1 MPSARFFVLALV
13 GLCWVAAAP
22 ILPAWADQAGPVP
35 AALTQEFPKTD
46 FSTHAVPLDE
56 IMSGGPRRDGIPSI
70 DDPTFRPVSQVRAV
84 KDEEPVVV
92 VTGETEA
99 RAYPLQ
105 ILMWHEIVNDTL
117 DGQPIAVTYCPLCGN
132 GIVFDRRVDGMAL
145 SFGTTG
151 RLRKSNLVMYDRQ
164 TESWWQQLT
173 GEAIIGALTGETL
186 DMVPAALM
194 SMQAFRA
201 AHPQGMVLLPPDPGA
216 RQYGANP
223 YVGYDSSRRPF
234 LFKGDL
240 PEGIA
245 PLARVVVVD
254 GTAYA
259 LSMIREH
266 GTLDIDGLRFSH
278 TPGMASALDA
288 PRIEWGRDVGAVS
301 VMTANAEGEP
311 VPHYLAFAFAFH
323 AFHPDARIVTAPESS
338 PAQQP
343 SGASDPLPAAER

>member
-1 MPSARFFVLALV
+1 MPSAPSFVLALV
-13 GLCWVAAAP
+13 GLWWFTA
-22 ILPAWADQAGPVP
+22 LPLWPAMASDASNVP
-35 AALTQEFPKTD
+35 TALTREFPKTD

-70 DDPTFRPVSQVRAV
+70 DDPTFRPVAEVRAV

-92 VTGETEA
+92 VAGETEA

-117 DGQPIAVTYCPLCGN
+117 DGKPITVTYCPLCGN
-132 GIVFDRRVDGMAL
+132 GIVFDRRIDGMAL

-173 GEAIIGALTGETL
+173 GEAIIGALTGVRLE
-186 DMVPAALM
+186 MVPAALM
-194 SMQAFRA
+194 PMKAFRT

-259 LSMIREH
+259 LTMIRRH
-266 GTLDIDGLRFSH
+266 GSVEIDGLRFSH

-301 VMTANAEGEP
+301 VVTADPEGTP

-323 AFHPDARIVTAPESS
+323 AFHPTARIVTVPES
-338 PAQQP
+338 PPPP
-343 SGASDPLPAAER
+343 SGPSDPLPAAER